1 MSKQILNP
9 PLGKSE
15 ALKIIKN
22 GLEMRKLWP
31 PKVGGGQELKTT
43 NHSYNTLNHLK

>member
-1 MSKQILNP
+1 VSKQILNP

-22 GLEMRKLWP
+22 GLEMKKLWP
-31 PKVGGGQELKTT
+31 LKVGGVKNSKQQTT
-43 NHSYNTLNHLK
+43 TSS